1 MKILILAAAIT
12 LHPAAARA
20 QSADSG
26 VDYPT
31 RALRQIVPFP
41 PGGGVDIVTRIT
53 TTKWSEVLGQQ
64 IVVENRAGAGGN
76 LGADVAAKAT
86 PDGYTLFTC
95 NIASHG
101 VSPALYNALP
111 FDAIRDLVPVGLIGK
126 TPNVLVVNPSMVP
139 ARSVKEFVDY
149 AKANAGKLN
158 YSSPGVGT
166 SPQMT
171 MELFKLTAGLD
182 IVHVPY
188 KGGAPALAGVIGG
201 EVMGMFGNLPEQL
214 GAIKSGRTR
223 ALAVSTLKRSPQIP
237 DVPTVAESGYPGFEV
252 TVWYGVCTQSGVA
265 RPIIAKLNATLL
277 KTLRMPEV
285 VQRLAQSSIDAEPGT
300 PDDFAA
306 FIKAESER
314 WKKVVADAHIPRQ

>member
-1 MKILILAAAIT
+1 MKTLLLAAAFA
-12 LHPAAARA
+12 LLPGGAHA

-31 RALRQIVPFP
+31 RALREIVPFP

-53 TTKWSEVLGQQ
+53 TAKWSEVLGQQ

-101 VSPALYNALP
+101 VSPAIYNTLP
-111 FDAIRDLVPVGLIGK
+111 FDAIKDLAPVGLIGK
-126 TPNVLVVNPSMVP
+126 TPNVLVVNTSVP
-139 ARSVKEFVDY
+139 ARSLKEFVEY
-149 AKANAGKLN
+149 VKANAGKLN

-171 MELFKLTAGLD
+171 MELFKLIAGLD

-214 GAIKSGRTR
+214 GAIKGSRTR

-252 TVWYGVCTQSGVA
+252 TVWYGVCTQSAVPK
-265 RPIIAKLNATLL
+265 PIIAKLNATLV
-277 KTLRMPEV
+277 KTLHMPEV
-285 VQRLAQSSIDAEPGT
+285 VERLAQSSIDAEPGT
-300 PDDFAA
+300 PEEFAA

-314 WKKVVADAHIPRQ
+314 WKKVVADAHIPKQ

>member
-1 MKILILAAAIT
+1 MKSLVFTAALALAPFGAP
-12 LHPAAARA
+12 HA
-20 QSADSG
+20 QTTPGAG
-26 VDYPT
+26 DYPD
-31 RALRQIVPFP
+31 RPLREIVPFP

-53 TTKWSEVLGQQ
+53 TAKWSEVLGQQ

-76 LGADVAAKAT
+76 LGADIAAKAT

-101 VSPALYNALP
+101 VSPAMYNKLP
-111 FDAIRDLVPVGLIGK
+111 FDAIKDLQPVSLIGK
-126 TPNVLVVNPSMVP
+126 TPNVLVVNPSVP
-139 ARSVKEFVDY
+139 ARSLKEFVEY
-149 AKANAGKLN
+149 VRASPGKYN

-188 KGGAPALAGVIGG
+188 KGGAPALADVVAGQIT
-201 EVMGMFGNLPEQL
+201 GMFGNLPEQL

-223 ALAVSTLKRSPQIP
+223 ALAVSTLTRTAQLP

-252 TVWYGVCTQSGVA
+252 TVWYGVCTQSTVP
-265 RPIIAKLNATLL
+265 RPIIDKLNATLV

-285 VQRLAQSSIDAEPGT
+285 IERLAQSSIEAAPGT
-300 PDDFAA
+300 PEEFAA

-314 WKKVVADAHIPRQ
+314 WMKVVADAHIPKQ

>member
-1 MKILILAAAIT
+1 VKTLLLAAAFVLLPGS
-12 LHPAAARA
+12 LHA
-20 QSADSG
+20 QPADSG

-31 RALRQIVPFP
+31 RPLRDIVPFP

-53 TTKWSEVLGQQ
+53 TNKWSEVLGQQ

-76 LGADVAAKAT
+76 VGADAAAKAA

-95 NIASHG
+95 NVASHG
-101 VSPALYNALP
+101 VSPALYQTLP
-111 FDAIRDLVPVGLIGK
+111 FDAVKDLAPVGLIGK
-126 TPNVLVVNPSMVP
+126 TPNVLVVNQSVP
-139 ARSVKEFVDY
+139 AHSVKEFVEY
-149 AKANAGKLN
+149 VKANPGKLN

-171 MELFKLTAGLD
+171 MELFKLIAGLD

-214 GAIKSGRTR
+214 GAIKGGRTR

-252 TVWYGVCTQSGVA
+252 TVWYGICTQSAVPK
-265 RPIIAKLNATLL
+265 PIIAKLNATLV

-285 VQRLAQSSIDAEPGT
+285 VERLAQSSIDAEPGT
-300 PDDFAA
+300 PEEFAA

-314 WKKVVADAHIPRQ
+314 WKKVVADAHIPKQ

>member
-1 MKILILAAAIT
+1 MKALFLAAAFG
-12 LHPAAARA
+12 LLPGGALA
-20 QSADSG
+20 QSVDSAA
-26 VDYPT
+26 DYPSRT
-31 RALRQIVPFP
+31 LRQIVPFP

-53 TTKWSEVLGQQ
+53 TAKWSEFLGQQ

-76 LGADVAAKAT
+76 LGADVAAKAA

-101 VSPALYNALP
+101 VSPAIYNALP
-111 FDAIRDLVPVGLIGK
+111 FDAIRDLAPVGLIGK

-149 AKANAGKLN
+149 VKANAGKLN

-188 KGGAPALAGVIGG
+188 KGGAPALAGVVAG

-214 GAIKSGRTR
+214 GAIKGGRTR

-252 TVWYGVCTQSGVA
+252 TVWYGVCTQSAVPRA
-265 RPIIAKLNATLL
+265 MIAKLNATLVKAL
-277 KTLRMPEV
+277 HTPEV

-300 PDDFAA
+300 PEEFAA
-306 FIKAESER
+306 FIKGESER
-314 WKKVVADAHIPRQ
+314 WKKVVADAHLPKQ